1 MKLSPVRVLFLVGAA
16 LAVASLIIWPKQII
30 PGTAAQA
37 QTKGKQALEGARAQ
51 LEQAIAREK
60 FNPTKQSALAADMA
74 LQEYNAAVALRV
86 SEIRARLNEL
96 HQLADANGKNR
107 SILIEIEALEAE
119 LSLLQPAVG
128 PAPDATPEAEP
139 NNTPATANL
148 LDLTSVPCAIVSAA
162 ITPDG
167 DVDYFTFT
175 APAGSNIWIE
185 ADTGGTQD
193 ASATSR
199 DTVIDLLAADGTTVI
214 ESDDDDGTGN
224 GGDGTIEAIVASMI
238 GGRTLTAGGTYF
250 IRVTAFSGTAPVI
263 INPYRLFVVL
273 TNTAGAPE
281 VESNDTAATAN
292 SIVASS
298 GQIGLRS
305 GSISPAG
312 DADYYSVAATA
323 GNIVYFNAD
332 ADPERDGTGSD
343 LVVEFRDPADVLL
356 LTVDSSIT
364 GSLGNPA
371 AEGANFTIATSGTY
385 FVKVR
390 HLNSAGT
397 GTYRLMVSTCSG
409 VAGGDCFITCPANI
423 IISNNS
429 NPCARVTYPAPTTTG
444 PCGTVTCNPPSGSL
458 FPAGTTTVTCS
469 TIAGPACTFTVT
481 VSDTLPHTITCP
493 PNQTAVTAN
502 VNDPCAVVN
511 FTNDTCLGVTVVCN
525 PPSGSCFPVGV
536 TTVTCTA
543 TDTSGNIA
551 TCTFTV
557 SVFNGRLQD
566 DSAGCNNTV
575 LFNTI
580 TGAYRWCC
588 NGTIFTGVGSIKK
601 LGNTI
606 TLAHN
611 AADRRVM
618 ITLSAGSFPP
628 SGIGSIQSPSGTQ
641 RCVIT
646 DRDTRDGTCVCGG
659 VAQSAGSQ

>member
-1 MKLSPVRVLFLVGAA
+1 
-16 LAVASLIIWPKQII
+16 
-30 PGTAAQA
+30 
-37 QTKGKQALEGARAQ
+37 
-51 LEQAIAREK
+51 
-60 FNPTKQSALAADMA
+60 
-74 LQEYNAAVALRV
+74 
-86 SEIRARLNEL
+86 
-96 HQLADANGKNR
+96 
-107 SILIEIEALEAE
+107 
-119 LSLLQPAVG
+119 
-128 PAPDATPEAEP
+128 
-139 NNTPATANL
+139 
-148 LDLTSVPCAIVSAA
+148 
-162 ITPDG
+162 
-167 DVDYFTFT
+167 
-175 APAGSNIWIE
+175 
-185 ADTGGTQD
+185 
-193 ASATSR
+193 
-199 DTVIDLLAADGTTVI
+199 
-214 ESDDDDGTGN
+214 
-224 GGDGTIEAIVASMI
+224 
-238 GGRTLTAGGTYF
+238 
-250 IRVTAFSGTAPVI
+250 
-263 INPYRLFVVL
+263 L
-273 TNTAGAPE
+273 TNIAPAPE

-312 DADYYSVAATA
+312 DTDYYSVAATA

-343 LVVEFRDPADVLL
+343 LVIEFRDPADVLL

-397 GTYRLMVSTCSG
+397 GTYSLMVSTCSG

-423 IISNNS
+423 VISNNS

-444 PCGTVTCNPPSGSL
+444 PCGIVTCSPSSGSL
-458 FPAGTTTVTCS
+458 FPAGTTTVTCT
-469 TIAGPACTFTVT
+469 TIAGPACSFTVT
-481 VSDTLPHTITCP
+481 VNDILPHTITCP

-502 VNDPCAVVN
+502 IDDPCAVVN

-557 SVFNGRLQD
+557 TIFNGRLQD

-588 NGTIFTGVGSIKK
+588 NGTIFTGVGTIKK
-601 LGNTI
+601 LGNTF
-606 TLAHN
+606 TLTHN

-618 ITLSAGSFPP
+618 ISLSAGSFPP
-628 SGIGSIQSPSGTQ
+628 SGSGSIQSPSGTQ

-646 DRDTRDGTCVCGG
+646 DRDIRNNTCACGG
-659 VAQSAGSQ
+659 VAQSAGLQK